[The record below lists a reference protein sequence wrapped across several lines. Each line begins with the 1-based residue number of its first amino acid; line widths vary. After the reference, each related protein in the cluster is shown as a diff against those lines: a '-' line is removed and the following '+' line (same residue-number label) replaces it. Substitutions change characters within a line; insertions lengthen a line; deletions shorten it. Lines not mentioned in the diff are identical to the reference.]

1 MLKGKNRIKHYDV
14 FQIEE
19 KKIFPDGHRKQ
30 NNDH

>member
-14 FQIEE
+14 IQNDE
-19 KKIFPDGHRKQ
+19 KKIFPDGNGKQ